1 MAGKFSMATIIVSD
15 VKGLTAALASAKG
28 GDIIKLG
35 GGDYGDFS
43 IKGKIFATDVTITS
57 LSTTTPAEFHSLSV
71 TGSQGINFVNIN
83 VDFQPTE
90 TTMNF
95 SSAVKIS
102 GSTDISF
109 VGGEIKGGPA
119 VNGVP
124 QTATELDKTGN
135 VIGLPTGRGMTI
147 ENSKQITI
155 EKVEIYD
162 VHRGLVM
169 SKSTDLVIKDNNIH
183 DVRTSPIVGG
193 GLSRVTIEGNH
204 VHDATPFR
212 WGSVDHADFIHIWT
226 DPGSQTG
233 ASTDIR
239 IVNNVIEQ
247 GEGEAILGI
256 YLDDNLNKLGFSN
269 VTISN
274 NLIMNGNG
282 QGIRLENVFD
292 SQITN
297 NTLLQTSGTF
307 KDAPGIKIT
316 FGSHD
321 LQVSGNFASYITPD
335 AGSVGIKLDGNT
347 IVQTATKLDANFY
360 SASDLDAVDDLTP
373 AAAHDYIS
381 KLVAN
386 WTSSTLV
393 DQTLDLSKVT
403 TLDSDVGI
411 KVGAKLASG
420 DMVIGGRGSDTL
432 TGRAGHDTL
441 VGGAGNDL
449 LSGDGGHDAL
459 SGGLGADTFNFG
471 GDYPTA
477 GGVDTILD
485 FSRLDGDKIKLHS
498 IDANTSTTTNDAFRF
513 IGTDAFHRV
522 AGELRYVVENGQ
534 SVVMGDVNGD
544 GSADFTIKVVGATTL
559 TGSDFIL

>member
-1 MAGKFSMATIIVSD
+1 MATIIVSD
-15 VKGLTAALASAKG
+15 VKGLTAALVSAKG

-35 GGDYGDFS
+35 AGDYGDFT

-57 LSTTTPAEFHSLSV
+57 LSTTNPAEFHSLSV

-83 VDFQPTE
+83 VDFQPTA

-95 SSAVKIS
+95 SSAVKIT

-109 VGGEIKGGPA
+109 IGGEIKGGPS
-119 VNGVP
+119 VNGVA

-135 VIGLPTGRGMTI
+135 VIGLPTGRGVTI

-155 EKVEIYD
+155 ENVEIYD

-169 SKSTDLVIKDNNIH
+169 SKSTDLVIKNNNIH

-212 WGSVDHADFIHIWT
+212 WGSVDHADFIHLWT
-226 DPGSQTG
+226 DPDSQSG

-247 GEGEAILGI
+247 GDGEAILGI
-256 YLDDNLNKLGFSN
+256 YLDDNQNKLGFSN

-282 QGIRLENVFD
+282 QGIRLENVFN
-292 SQITN
+292 SKITD

-335 AGSVGIKLDGNT
+335 AGAVGVNLSGNA
-347 IVQTATKLDANFY
+347 IVQSATKLNANFY

-373 AAAHDYIS
+373 QAAHDYIA

-386 WTSSTLV
+386 WKPTEQGV
-393 DQTLDLSKVT
+393 QTIDLAKVSILDT
-403 TLDSDVGI
+403 DVGM
-411 KVGAKLASG
+411 KVGAKLATG
-420 DMVIGGRGSDTL
+420 DMVVGGRGADTI

-441 VGGAGNDL
+441 VGGAGDDM
-449 LSGDGGHDAL
+449 LSGDGGQDVLA
-459 SGGLGADTFNFG
+459 GGAGADTFNFG
-471 GDYPTA
+471 ADYASA
-477 GGVDTILD
+477 GAADTILD
-485 FSRLDGDKIKLHS
+485 FSRLEGDKIRLHS
-498 IDANTSTTTNDAFRF
+498 IDANVNTTANDAFKF
-513 IGTDAFHRV
+513 IGTEAFHRV

-534 SVVMGDVNGD
+534 SLVMGDVNGD
-544 GSADFTIKVVGATTL
+544 GSADFVIKVVGGNAL
-559 TGSDFIL
+559 TSADFVL